1 MKSSFTL
8 LEIILSIIIS
18 SIIIV
23 YTLGFAKEI
32 FLDNKTS
39 QEIEIKKVD
48 LLFAKAFLQKNSQ
61 NLKENLEYKNKTL
74 YFKNSTLLEEV
85 EKFELKIQNDEVSI
99 LINTN
104 NQIEQIWN
112 FKL

>member
-99 LINTN
+99 FINTN